1 MSPITDELLLR
12 DDFVEDSEET
22 DDESDEVIELIPV
35 ELCLIISF
43 SRNSLASSSLS

>member
-22 DDESDEVIELIPV
+22 DDESDEVSELMSV
-35 ELCLIISF
+35 ELCLIISL

>member
-22 DDESDEVIELIPV
+22 DDESDEV
-35 ELCLIISF
+35 S
-43 SRNSLASSSLS
+43 

>member
-1 MSPITDELLLR
+1 MSPVTDELLLR

-22 DDESDEVIELIPV
+22 DDESDEVSELISV
-35 ELCLIISF
+35 ELCLIISL